1 MRNILKFEL
10 EYRLK
15 PHQPSIQ
22 QIDFD
27 ELEDL
32 LNLTIEGY
40 LAELSESLED
50 EDDDHEEDSE

>member
-15 PHQPSIQ
+15 PNQPSIQ

-32 LNLTIEGY
+32 LNLTVEGY
-40 LAELSESLED
+40 LTELSESLED
-50 EDDDHEEDSE
+50 EDDDDEEDS

>member
-1 MRNILKFEL
+1 MKNILKFEL

-15 PHQPSIQ
+15 PNQPSLQ

-40 LAELSESLED
+40 LAELSESLADDED
-50 EDDDHEEDSE
+50 EEE